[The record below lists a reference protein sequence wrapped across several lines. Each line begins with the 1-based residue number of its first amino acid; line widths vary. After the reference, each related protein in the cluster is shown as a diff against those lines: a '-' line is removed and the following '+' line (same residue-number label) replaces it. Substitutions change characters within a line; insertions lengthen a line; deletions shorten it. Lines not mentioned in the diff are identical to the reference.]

1 METQLDT
8 QSAVEHD
15 VPCRDAGY
23 SITEVLVAVVLMSVA
38 IIPLLLA
45 SIVTIKTSSQVRTAA
60 KVETILANAAD
71 RVNRAG
77 ESCDYDVFVEAA
89 ALAQGWESSQA
100 VAQYQYYEPAELP
113 TSSGTWHDGA
123 CPGAIRPNGLAQRVT
138 ITVTSPDGSVHRT
151 LEVVKSDV

>member
-77 ESCDYDVFVEAA
+77 ESCDYDVFVEADSCT
-89 ALAQGWESSQA
+89 QGWKSSQA
-100 VAQYQYYEPAELP
+100 VEQYQDYEPAKLP

-151 LEVVKSDV
+151 LEVVKSEV